1 MLPVLIASLFTL
13 GSDYRASYQ
22 QYLLAKNQYQQYQTE
37 STRLTA
43 IDKVK
48 RVLKSRNDWQLEYFK
63 TLRQTL
69 ASDTSIAN
77 YPETTS
83 YLTLEDEIIAL
94 EKFTSDFNS
103 ISSLSQAQDFSES
116 WEDRYSRTQTL
127 VGQTRNQIIKA
138 RLANFQNQLAPY
150 IDASSPSSTLDLAIQ
165 KLKLVSSSEPGLA
178 HQLLLDAAKL
188 LAL

>member
-1 MLPVLIASLFTL
+1 MLPLLIASLFTL

-22 QYLLAKNQYQQYQTE
+22 QYLLARNQYQQYQTE

-48 RVLKSRNDWQLEYFK
+48 RVLKSRNDWQLEYLK
-63 TLRQTL
+63 TLRLTL

-77 YPETTS
+77 YPQTTS

-94 EKFTSDFNS
+94 ERFTSDFNS
-103 ISSLSQAQDFSES
+103 VSSLSQAQNFSRS

-127 VGQTRNQIIKA
+127 VSQTRNQIIKA

-150 IDASSPSSTLDLAIQ
+150 IDAASPSSTLDLAIQ
-165 KLKLVSSSEPGLA
+165 KLKLVSSSEPAIA

-188 LAL
+188 LSL

>member
-13 GSDYRASYQ
+13 GSDYRTSYQ

-69 ASDTSIAN
+69 ASDTSIPN
-77 YPETTS
+77 
-83 YLTLEDEIIAL
+83 
-94 EKFTSDFNS
+94 
-103 ISSLSQAQDFSES
+103 
-116 WEDRYSRTQTL
+116 
-127 VGQTRNQIIKA
+127 
-138 RLANFQNQLAPY
+138 
-150 IDASSPSSTLDLAIQ
+150 
-165 KLKLVSSSEPGLA
+165 
-178 HQLLLDAAKL
+178 
-188 LAL
+188 